1 MPQRGRVLVLGSN
14 GFVGAY
20 LADEFANNGY
30 HVIGADIQGKSVNPD
45 RYDEYHSFDLTNFD
59 SVKSIVEASSAD
71 CIVNL
76 AAISSV
82 SASWNNPL
90 LTYQVN
96 AMGTLNLLEA
106 VRKTSPESKVLLVG
120 SSEEYAA
127 SNEPLTEE
135 DMLNAGS
142 PYGLSKMSAENIASL
157 YNTNYGL
164 RVYIARS
171 FNHTGVGQSE
181 RFVIPG
187 WCKQVA
193 EIQRLGRSGVIKVG
207 NILVSR
213 DISSVSDIVRGYRI
227 LLESDFSGIPF
238 NFGSERSLP
247 LSYLLDR
254 IINFSDFNIEVKV
267 DQSKLRP
274 IDNPFIVSD
283 CSRARSL
290 LKWSAVEPIEK
301 TLRYIYDSF
310 LE

>member
-20 LADEFANNGY
+20 LADEFAANGY
-30 HVIGADIQGKSVNPD
+30 HVIGADIQSKPVNPD
-45 RYDEYHSFDLTNFD
+45 KFEGYFSFDLTNFD
-59 SVKSIVEASSAD
+59 SIKHVVESSSAD

-82 SASWNNPL
+82 SASWDNPL
-90 LTYQVN
+90 LTYRVN

-106 VRKTSPESKVLLVG
+106 VRKTSPDSKVLLVG
-120 SSEEYAA
+120 SSEEYAV
-127 SNEPLTEE
+127 SNQPLSEE
-135 DMLNAGS
+135 DALNAGN
-142 PYGLSKMSAENIASL
+142 PYGLSKTSAESIASL
-157 YNTNYGL
+157 YSTSYGIK
-164 RVYIARS
+164 VYIARS

-193 EIQRLGRSGVIKVG
+193 DIQRLGHSGVIKVG
-207 NILVSR
+207 NISVSR
-213 DISSVSDIVRGYRI
+213 DISSVRDIVHGYRI

-238 NFGSERSLP
+238 NFGSERSLS
-247 LSYLLDR
+247 LSYLLDC
-254 IINFSDFNIEVKV
+254 IIDFSDFNIEVQV

-274 IDNPFIVSD
+274 ADNPFILSD
-283 CSRARSL
+283 CSRARRL
-290 LKWSAVEPIEK
+290 LNWAAVEPIEN
-301 TLRYIYDSF
+301 TLRYIFDSF